1 MHVQTAQCSVLYMSL
16 LSAAFGS
23 LARYL
28 SDAADSLSRT
38 GGQAAKHSL
47 LLAAGAMEAAFTV
60 LTLRDNVAPHT
71 LNLEKPIPGPW
82 EDALIRQRPRKLPLQ
97 QKMAMSNSFGFGG
110 VNASLL
116 FASPPMYEDPIVD
129 GTP

>member
-1 MHVQTAQCSVLYMSL
+1 MKAEHHL
-16 LSAAFGS
+16 
-23 LARYL
+23 
-28 SDAADSLSRT
+28 
-38 GGQAAKHSL
+38 H
-47 LLAAGAMEAAFTV
+47 LAAGAMEAAFTV
-60 LTLRDNVAPHT
+60 LALRDNVAPHT

-82 EDALIRQRPRKLPLQ
+82 EDALIRQRPRKLPPH

-116 FASPPMYEDPIVD
+116 FASPPVYEDPIVD